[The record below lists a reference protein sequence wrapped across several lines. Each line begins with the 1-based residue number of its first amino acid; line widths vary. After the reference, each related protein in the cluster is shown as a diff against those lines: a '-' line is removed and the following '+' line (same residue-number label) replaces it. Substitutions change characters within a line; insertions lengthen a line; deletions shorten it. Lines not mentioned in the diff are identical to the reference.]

1 MFLDRACTNPLKPY
15 LTNAPIKPP
24 NPIMINFDIKADSP
38 GMDFLGVVS
47 YWRLSVDS
55 TAVKTSTFYHSRMEW
70 TKAPFI
76 FKDEKAN

>member
-1 MFLDRACTNPLKPY
+1 
-15 LTNAPIKPP
+15 
-24 NPIMINFDIKADSP
+24 
-38 GMDFLGVVS
+38 MDFLGVVS

-70 TKAPFI
+70 TEAPFI